1 MPPLFVAHTYID
13 NNYVVKVKHKI
24 LKLKSIFTLSGDGGF
39 SHLFALFKAMLLY
52 ITNKYTLVFKSFV
65 PFPILRDQKYN
76 LGGDMW
82 KTSILY
88 KLYLTGGNVLE
99 KKPRLLIKMK
109 TVYKRG
115 NWQKNTYDQQSI
127 KQTFYRPFL

>member
-1 MPPLFVAHTYID
+1 
-13 NNYVVKVKHKI
+13 
-24 LKLKSIFTLSGDGGF
+24 
-39 SHLFALFKAMLLY
+39 MLLY

-65 PFPILRDQKYN
+65 PFPMLRDQKYH
-76 LGGDMW
+76 LGGHMG

-99 KKPRLLIKMK
+99 KKPRLMIKMK

-127 KQTFYRPFL
+127 KQKFYRPFL